1 MAAALKDGR
10 NWKNIKDALC
20 KIERLISYYEMKEA
34 TTIFELVLWKKKACS
49 GREQHIKSQRVSYRS
64 TRSSEIFWNTPLFDR
79 KLSVDNFNFINTV
92 EEFANL

>member
-1 MAAALKDGR
+1 MAAALEDCR

-34 TTIFELVLWKKKACS
+34 TTIFELVLWKKQS
-49 GREQHIKSQRVSYRS
+49 LFRQRAAYQIATISYRS

-79 KLSVDNFNFINTV
+79 KLSIDNFNFINTV
-92 EEFANL
+92 EEFADL